1 MTSHRTLFR
10 RRWPPSKVSMTKTK
24 KNFASIRVRKISS
37 ERLTDNCSARETLE
51 RAQGPFLREI
61 PSSRLLLPERSL
73 RSKRRQK
80 CESAGK
86 FYLSAPAK
94 VVLCRQLG
102 TILPAKRRR
111 CRQIFTLKRAGKKV
125 VAPAN
130 TLNVPANSGYGD
142 RVMPKAEDAIE
153 WW

>member
-1 MTSHRTLFR
+1 VSHNIARAKNA
-10 RRWPPSKVSMTKTK
+10 PPTDP
-24 KNFASIRVRKISS
+24 
-37 ERLTDNCSARETLE
+37 RLR
-51 RAQGPFLREI
+51 
-61 PSSRLLLPERSL
+61 
-73 RSKRRQK
+73 KRRQK
-80 CESAGK
+80 YASAGK

-130 TLNVPANSGYGD
+130 THNVPANRYYHHSIASSAFGMT
-142 RVMPKAEDAIE
+142 RSP
-153 WW
+153 